1 MAAVIKKSA
10 VLFVTL
16 FISSLC
22 LSGCGNSSNSE
33 AGSKNLA
40 CVFVE
45 GYLDNKAFAVK
56 NLAEGGSAKE
66 SVNYY
71 LTPLLT
77 EFDSDLD
84 SKELF
89 SDFFEAMISWGS
101 SVDLAYAQNN
111 SAAITN
117 AAIVLESEMDKIE
130 IRCENF
136 GWKFKNGWRL

>member
-16 FISSLC
+16 FISSLF

-45 GYLDNKAFAVK
+45 GYLDNKSFALK
-56 NLAEGGSAKE
+56 DLAEGGSAKE

-71 LTPLLT
+71 LTPLSN

-84 SKELF
+84 SKQLF

-101 SVDLAYAQNN
+101 TVDLAYAQSNTE
-111 SAAITN
+111 AITN
-117 AAIVLESEMDKIE
+117 AAIVLEAEMDEIA
-130 IRCENF
+130 IRCETF
-136 GWKFKNGWRL
+136 GWKFEKGWRL